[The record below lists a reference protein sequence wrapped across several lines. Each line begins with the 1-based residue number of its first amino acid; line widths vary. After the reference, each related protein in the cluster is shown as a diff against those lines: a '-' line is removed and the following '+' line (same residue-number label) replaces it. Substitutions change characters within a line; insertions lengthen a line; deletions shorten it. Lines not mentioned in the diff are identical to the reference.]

1 MQGRK
6 NRNTENIN
14 NINIKI
20 IRETE
25 DANEEKSKMQKGF
38 TVKGIALVQICK
50 REKDIYAG
58 KCTQ

>member
-1 MQGRK
+1 MQGRE

-14 NINIKI
+14 NIKI

-25 DANEEKSKMQKGF
+25 DANEEKSKMQKYF
-38 TVKGIALVQICK
+38 TVKGIEYKYAKEK
-50 REKDIYAG
+50 REKNIYAG